1 MKMRLLNI
9 CIIGMLAVGLIS
21 CSDLSSEIT
30 VGEYRITYQANVERG
45 LWYGSYTDA
54 QGKSICVCETP
65 YQPDGWMHSF
75 ATSELPS
82 ELSFVVT
89 SEFYADSTV
98 VDKPDVTGAIFLNGE
113 LLISQT
119 NLIGDG
125 KTKVS
130 ASIPLD
136 IASGSE

>member
-1 MKMRLLNI
+1 MKMRFLNRCTI
-9 CIIGMLAVGLIS
+9 CMLAVGMIS
-21 CSDLSSEIT
+21 CSEFTSEIT
-30 VGEYRITYQANVERG
+30 LGEYRITYRANVERG
-45 LWYGSYTDA
+45 LWYGSYTDR
-54 QGKSICVCETP
+54 QGNSICVCEEP
-65 YQPDGWMHSF
+65 YLSDGWMHSF

-98 VDKPDVTGAIFLNGE
+98 IDKPDVTGAIFLNGE
-113 LLISQT
+113 LLASQT

-130 ASIPLD
+130 VSFPSD
-136 IASGSE
+136 GTSGSE

>member
-1 MKMRLLNI
+1 MI
-9 CIIGMLAVGLIS
+9 CMLAVGLIS

-30 VGEYRITYQANVERG
+30 LGEYRVTYRANVERG

-54 QGKSICVCETP
+54 QGNSICVCEAP
-65 YQPDGWMHSF
+65 LLPDGWMHSF
-75 ATSELPS
+75 ATSELPT

-98 VDKPDVTGAIFLNGE
+98 VDKPDVTGAIFLNGQ

-130 ASIPLD
+130 ASLPFD
-136 IASGSE
+136 GTSGSK